1 MTRVT
6 DGVVGR
12 SLEGPAGGLGYPVA
26 AAVARAARGPNG
38 RDGPGR
44 EQDGTAQ

>member
-6 DGVVGR
+6 DGVIGR
-12 SLEGPAGGLGYPVA
+12 SPIGPAGGLGYPVA
-26 AAVARAARGPNG
+26 AAVARAARGSNG

-44 EQDGTAQ
+44 DQDGTAH